1 MNRENQK
8 AAQVLCANAGLAD
21 ASGNQVHSTVSE
33 AVKGYLE
40 AAIESPYAIFDLLG
54 DLADG
59 ISDDVL
65 GSASVA
71 LVEAYLYGCVQL
83 HTALASTPGN
93 QVHSTVLEAVGGYLE
108 AAIDAVRCGGVFNAL
123 LGCLDCVSKERL
135 VSVSVALLK
144 AHLEGCV
151 HLHAHAYAKGLSH
164 ES

>member
-1 MNRENQK
+1 MNRENKK

-21 ASGNQVHSTVSE
+21 ALGNQVHSTVSE
-33 AVKGYLE
+33 AVNDYLQ
-40 AAIESPYAIFDLLG
+40 AAIEYQYAIFDLWG
-54 DLADG
+54 DLADD
-59 ISDDVL
+59 IRDDAL
-65 GSASVA
+65 SSASVA
-71 LVEAYLYGCVQL
+71 LVEVYLDGCVQL

-93 QVHSTVLEAVGGYLE
+93 QVHSTVLEAVGGYWE
-108 AAIDAVRCGGVFNAL
+108 AAIDAVRSGGFLHAL
-123 LGCLDCVSKERL
+123 LGDLDCVSEEHL

>member
-33 AVKGYLE
+33 AVNGYLE

-59 ISDDVL
+59 IRDDAL
-65 GSASVA
+65 SSASVA
-71 LVEAYLYGCVQL
+71 LVEAYLDGCVQL
-83 HTALASTPGN
+83 HAALASTPGN
-93 QVHSTVLEAVGGYLE
+93 QVHSTVLEAVGGYWE
-108 AAIDAVRCGGVFNAL
+108 AAIDAVRCGGVLNAL
-123 LGCLDCVSKERL
+123 LGCLDCVSKEHL